1 MTQQIAE
8 EIAPTLL
15 RERVPLLDGGEFS
28 RRDGDEDTCSIHARL
43 VELEAEHLRLQ
54 RLVAEL
60 LIKNQKLR
68 EMLCEQ
74 AGSSA
79 AAANFC
85 GHGAS
90 IERMHISAR

>member
-15 RERVPLLDGGEFS
+15 RECVPPPGSGEFS
-28 RRDGDEDTCSIHARL
+28 RQDGNEDARSIHARL

-68 EMLCEQ
+68 KMLCEQ
-74 AGSSA
+74 AGPPA

-85 GHGAS
+85 EHGAS
-90 IERMHISAR
+90 IERRRISAR